1 MKFSFKSSLKA
12 LLACAMMLQIGVI
25 SAKAADLPQIEAAN
39 IANVESDK
47 TGAGYSASKLIDGDK
62 TTNGRW
68 ETDYSQ
74 DVTNRMPVTITFT
87 LDGAYNVGKVILYTD
102 TNKGAPTDF
111 TVSTSMDNATWT
123 AGTQKT
129 LAQSDMAETGATSL
143 IVEFTPEEAKYVRIV
158 VNHTTATAN
167 DYNPA
172 DGFLKLAEIELFGE
186 ASATVD
192 KGALQALYDEAAE
205 ITAQGFYTNE
215 SWATFTAA
223 KTAAD
228 TVLKDDAA
236 TREQVDTA
244 KANLQSALNGLTET
258 PISKIANTSITNIEA
273 NQADTG
279 NDPNTLHD
287 GNTTNRWQTPY
298 SPFETV
304 RVPVIFNVTLDTTYK
319 VGKVSLYT
327 NNGNTGAP
335 LSYQLETSTD
345 NTTWNTAHSVTFEQ
359 NAIPST
365 GYTPLS
371 IRFAPETAKYVRI
384 TVTATSA
391 TTSNPV
397 NTFLQ
402 LTEIE
407 VFGDV
412 DMTELATTITDSEA
426 KAAQT
431 NVYTSVSIA
440 ALQTVI
446 DAAKLLQ
453 NNGSATAAQV
463 TAQITALQDA
473 IKALVRLA
481 DKTALKAK
489 LDEVKALDTTGKT
502 PNSVKVLQD
511 AITAAEAVYND
522 AQAVQ
527 ADADAQIAKLTEAV
541 GKLVNKANVSALDAA
556 IKAAQEEVAKT
567 DVYTEASINAVQ
579 DIIDEATDLM
589 NDANAAQDAVD
600 AEVTKLNDA
609 VAAMDKIGKEVD
621 KTPLTNLIAAA
632 KELVVKTNLYTSES
646 LADLQ
651 AAIDVAEAAFDTV
664 DSTVAVQEQ
673 VQLLRAAI
681 DALEEKGT
689 TPTLTPVNKSE
700 LVAAIND
707 AKKEVSKT
715 DVYTAESL
723 ADLQAAIDAAEA
735 AFDTVDSTVAVQE
748 QVQLLRAVIDA
759 LEEKGTTPTPT
770 PVDKS
775 ELVAAIND
783 AKKEASKTDVYTAE
797 SLADLKDVIKAAEAV
812 MKSEDATKQDVTAA
826 IAAIESAIETLVEIK
841 DEEPSPTPD
850 KAFQATDKD
859 TNVRIYAEAGVV
871 DPNAKL
877 VVKPIN
883 VANANDKVAAA
894 LKSLGGKQLAYDVT
908 LLLNNVAIQPN
919 GRLYIYFDVPKEFF
933 AYKNFKMYH
942 ISDDG
947 KIEEVIFNGAGTVE
961 NGGGVNFQADHLSI
975 FVLVAGAEEA
985 ITPSNPIDKNPVK
998 PNTPIKNTADV
1009 PSTAGNAMAMSFV
1022 ILLAGAF
1029 AVLSYKRKNNNA

>member
-47 TGAGYSASKLIDGDK
+47 TGAGHSTSKLIDGDK

-129 LAQSDMAETGATSL
+129 LAQSDMAETGATPL

-298 SPFETV
+298 SPLETV

-345 NTTWNTAHSVTFEQ
+345 NTTWNAAHSVTFEQ

-511 AITAAEAVYND
+511 AIKAAEAVYND

-651 AAIDVAEAAFDTV
+651 AAID
-664 DSTVAVQEQ
+664 
-673 VQLLRAAI
+673 
-681 DALEEKGT
+681 
-689 TPTLTPVNKSE
+689 
-700 LVAAIND
+700 
-707 AKKEVSKT
+707 
-715 DVYTAESL
+715 
-723 ADLQAAIDAAEA
+723 
-735 AFDTVDSTVAVQE
+735 
-748 QVQLLRAVIDA
+748 
-759 LEEKGTTPTPT
+759 
-770 PVDKS
+770 
-775 ELVAAIND
+775 
-783 AKKEASKTDVYTAE
+783 
-797 SLADLKDVIKAAEAV
+797 AAEAV
-812 MKSEDATKQDVTAA
+812 MKSEDATEQDVTAA

>member
-12 LLACAMMLQIGVI
+12 LLACAMMLQVGVI
-25 SAKAADLPQIEAAN
+25 SAKAADLPQIDAAN

-68 ETDYSQ
+68 ETDYTQ

-102 TNKGAPTDF
+102 TDKGAPTDF

-129 LAQSDMAETGATSL
+129 LVQSDMAETGATPL

-186 ASATVD
+186 ATATVD
-192 KGALQALYDEAAE
+192 KTALQELYTKAE
-205 ITAQGFYTNE
+205 KITAQGFYTDD
-215 SWATFTAA
+215 SWTAFTNA

-244 KANLQSALNGLTET
+244 KANLQNALNGLTET
-258 PISKIANTSITNIEA
+258 PINIIDHTNIGDVEVDKI
-273 NQADTG
+273 DTTWR
-279 NDPNTLHD
+279 PTTEELYD
-287 GNTTNRWQTPY
+287 GVTTARAWQTPWD
-298 SPFETV
+298 PGDEV
-304 RVPVIFNVTLDTTYK
+304 RVPITFVVTLNNIHH
-319 VGKVSLYT
+319 VGKVTLYT
-327 NNGNTGAP
+327 DGNQGAP
-335 LSYQLETSTD
+335 TEFDVETSLD
-345 NTTWNTAHSVTFEQ
+345 NQTWNTAHNVKFDATDISSG
-359 NAIPST
+359 N
-365 GYTPLS
+365 TPLS
-371 IRFAPETAKYVRI
+371 VRFTPEKAKYVKI
-384 TVTATSA
+384 TILHTTAT
-391 TTSNPV
+391 TTGNPADC
-397 NTFLQ
+397 FSK

-407 VFGDV
+407 VFGSV
-412 DMTELATTITDSEA
+412 DMTDLANAISSAETEA
-426 KAAQT
+426 GKT
-431 NVYTSVSIA
+431 SVYTAVSIA

-446 DAAKLLQ
+446 DAANLLKD
-453 NNGSATAAQV
+453 NENATITEV

-502 PNSVKVLQD
+502 PNSVQSLQD

-527 ADADAQIAKLTEAV
+527 ADADEQVAKLTEAV
-541 GKLVNKANVSALDAA
+541 SKLVDKANVSALDAA
-556 IKAAQEEVAKT
+556 IKAAQAEVART

-589 NDANAAQDAVD
+589 NDANAAQAAVD
-600 AEVTKLNDA
+600 AEVTKLNAA
-609 VAAMDKIGKEVD
+609 VAALDKIGEEVD
-621 KTPLTNLIAAA
+621 TTPLTDLIAEA
-632 KELVVKTNLYTSES
+632 KELVVKTDLYTVES

-651 AAIDVAEAAFDTV
+651 TAIDAAEAAVDTV

-673 VQLLRAAI
+673 VDLLQAAI
-681 DALEEKGT
+681 DALEEKGE
-689 TPTLTPVNKSE
+689 TPTPTPVDKSKLE
-700 LVAAIND
+700 AAIND

-723 ADLQAAIDAAEA
+723 ADLKDAI
-735 AFDTVDSTVAVQE
+735 T
-748 QVQLLRAVIDA
+748 
-759 LEEKGTTPTPT
+759 
-770 PVDKS
+770 
-775 ELVAAIND
+775 
-783 AKKEASKTDVYTAE
+783 
-797 SLADLKDVIKAAEAV
+797 AAEAV
-812 MKSEDATKQDVTAA
+812 MKSEDATEQDVTDA
-826 IAAIESAIETLVEIK
+826 IAAIESAIGTLVEIE

-850 KAFQATDKD
+850 KGFNVTDKATDV
-859 TNVRIYAEAGVV
+859 TVEAEAGVV
-871 DPNAKL
+871 DPNAEL
-877 VVKPIN
+877 VVKPVNASN
-883 VANANDKVAAA
+883 VNAKMAEA
-894 LKSLGGKQLAYDVT
+894 LKKLGGKQLAYDIT
-908 LLLNNVAIQPN
+908 LLLKGVQIQPN
-919 GRLYIYFDVPKEFF
+919 GKLRITLNIPKGF
-933 AYKNFKMYH
+933 
-942 ISDDG
+942 
-947 KIEEVIFNGAGTVE
+947 VE
-961 NGGGVNFQADHLSI
+961 NGKRPKLYHIADDGTVTPVTLSAGALEGDGSGWASYYTDHLSVY
-975 FVLVAGAEEA
+975 VLVSEVDSEV

-998 PNTPIKNTADV
+998 PNAPIKNTADV
-1009 PSTAGNAMAMSFV
+1009 PSTSGNAMAMSFV

-1029 AVLSYKRKNNNA
+1029 VVLSYKRKNNNA

>member
-47 TGAGYSASKLIDGDK
+47 TGAGHSTSKLIDGDK
-62 TTNGRW
+62 TTNGRCK
-68 ETDYSQ
+68 TDYSQ

-129 LAQSDMAETGATSL
+129 LAQSDMAETGATPL

-304 RVPVIFNVTLDTTYK
+304 RVPVIFNVTLDTIYK

-335 LSYQLETSTD
+335 LSYQVETSTD
-345 NTTWNTAHSVTFEQ
+345 STTWNAAHSVTFEQ

-371 IRFAPETAKYVRI
+371 IRFTPETAKYVRI
-384 TVTATSA
+384 TVAATSA

-412 DMTELATTITDSEA
+412 DMTELATAITDSEA

-511 AITAAEAVYND
+511 AIKAAEAVYND

-621 KTPLTNLIAAA
+621 KTPLTNLITEA

-673 VQLLRAAI
+673 VQLL
-681 DALEEKGT
+681 
-689 TPTLTPVNKSE
+689 
-700 LVAAIND
+700 
-707 AKKEVSKT
+707 
-715 DVYTAESL
+715 
-723 ADLQAAIDAAEA
+723 QAA
-735 AFDTVDSTVAVQE
+735 
-748 QVQLLRAVIDA
+748 IDA

-812 MKSEDATKQDVTAA
+812 MKSEDATEQDVTAA

-998 PNTPIKNTADV
+998 PNTPIKNTADL

>member
-47 TGAGYSASKLIDGDK
+47 TGAGHSTSKLIDGDK

-129 LAQSDMAETGATSL
+129 LAQSDMAETGATPL

-298 SPFETV
+298 SPLETV

-345 NTTWNTAHSVTFEQ
+345 NTTWNAAHSVTFEQ

-556 IKAAQEEVAKT
+556 IKAAQEEVDKT

-621 KTPLTNLIAAA
+621 KTPLTNLIAEA
-632 KELVVKTNLYTSES
+632 KELVVKTNLYTS
-646 LADLQ
+646 
-651 AAIDVAEAAFDTV
+651 
-664 DSTVAVQEQ
+664 
-673 VQLLRAAI
+673 
-681 DALEEKGT
+681 
-689 TPTLTPVNKSE
+689 
-700 LVAAIND
+700 
-707 AKKEVSKT
+707 
-715 DVYTAESL
+715 ESL

-748 QVQLLRAVIDA
+748 QVQLLRAAIDA

-783 AKKEASKTDVYTAE
+783 AKKEASKTDVYTGE

-812 MKSEDATKQDVTAA
+812 MKSEDATEQDVTAA

>member
-12 LLACAMMLQIGVI
+12 LLACAMMLQVGVI
-25 SAKAADLPQIEAAN
+25 SASAADLPQIDAAN

-47 TGAGYSASKLIDGDK
+47 TGTGQSASKLIDGDK
-62 TTNGRW
+62 TTYGRW
-68 ETDYSQ
+68 ETDYTQ

-129 LAQSDMAETGATSL
+129 LVQSDMAETGATPL
-143 IVEFTPEEAKYVRIV
+143 IVEFTPEEAKYVRVV

-192 KGALQALYDEAAE
+192 KTALQALYDKAAE

-215 SWATFTAA
+215 SWAAFTAA

-287 GNTTNRWQTPY
+287 GNTTNKWQTPY

-304 RVPVIFNVTLDTTYK
+304 RVPVIFNVTLDTTYG
-319 VGKVSLYT
+319 VGKVSLFT
-327 NNGNTGAP
+327 NGGNKGAP
-335 LSYQLETSTD
+335 LSYQVETSTD
-345 NTTWNTAHSVTFEQ
+345 NTTWKTAHSVTFEQ
-359 NAIPST
+359 DEIPSS

-407 VFGDV
+407 VFGEV

-502 PNSVKVLQD
+502 PNSVQALQD

-527 ADADAQIAKLTEAV
+527 ADADAQVVKLTEAV
-541 GKLVNKANVSALDAA
+541 NKLVNKANVSALDAA
-556 IKAAQEEVAKT
+556 IKAAQAEVAKT

-600 AEVTKLNDA
+600 AEVTKLNEA
-609 VAAMDKIGKEVD
+609 VAAMDKIGQEVD
-621 KTPLTNLIAAA
+621 KTPLTGLIAAA
-632 KELVVKTNLYTSES
+632 KELVVKTDLYTAES

-651 AAIDVAEAAFDTV
+651 TAIDAAEAAVDTV

-673 VQLLRAAI
+673 VDLLQAAI
-681 DALEEKGT
+681 NALEEKGE
-689 TPTLTPVNKSE
+689 TPTPTPVDKSE
-700 LVAAIND
+700 LEAAIND

-723 ADLQAAIDAAEA
+723 ADLKDAI
-735 AFDTVDSTVAVQE
+735 T
-748 QVQLLRAVIDA
+748 
-759 LEEKGTTPTPT
+759 
-770 PVDKS
+770 
-775 ELVAAIND
+775 
-783 AKKEASKTDVYTAE
+783 
-797 SLADLKDVIKAAEAV
+797 AAEAV
-812 MKSEDATKQDVTAA
+812 MKSENATEQDVTDA
-826 IAAIESAIETLVEIK
+826 IAAIESAIGTLVEIE

-850 KAFQATDKD
+850 KGFNVTDKATDV
-859 TNVRIYAEAGVV
+859 TVEAEAGVV
-871 DPNAKL
+871 DPNAEL
-877 VVKPIN
+877 VVKPVNASN
-883 VANANDKVAAA
+883 VNAKMAEA
-894 LKSLGGKQLAYDVT
+894 LKKLGGKQLAYDIT
-908 LLLNNVAIQPN
+908 LLLKGVQIQPN
-919 GRLYIYFDVPKEFF
+919 GKLRITLNIPKGF
-933 AYKNFKMYH
+933 
-942 ISDDG
+942 
-947 KIEEVIFNGAGTVE
+947 VE
-961 NGGGVNFQADHLSI
+961 NGKRPKLYHIADDGTVTPVTLSAGALEGDGSGWTYFYTDHLSVY
-975 FVLVAGAEEA
+975 VLVSEVDSEV

-998 PNTPIKNTADV
+998 PNAPIKNTADV
-1009 PSTAGNAMAMSFV
+1009 PSTSGNAMAMSFV

-1029 AVLSYKRKNNNA
+1029 VVLSYKRKNNNV

>member
-12 LLACAMMLQIGVI
+12 LLACAMMLQVGVI
-25 SAKAADLPQIEAAN
+25 SAKAADLPQIDAAN

-47 TGAGYSASKLIDGDK
+47 TGAGQSASKLIDGDK
-62 TTNGRW
+62 TTYGRW
-68 ETDYSQ
+68 ETDYTQ

-129 LAQSDMAETGATSL
+129 LVQSDMAETGATPL
-143 IVEFTPEEAKYVRIV
+143 IVEFTPEEAKYVRVV
-158 VNHTTATAN
+158 VNHTTATAD

-192 KGALQALYDEAAE
+192 KGALQALYDKAAE

-215 SWATFTAA
+215 SWAAFTAA

-298 SPFETV
+298 LPFETV

-335 LSYQLETSTD
+335 LSYQVETSTD
-345 NTTWNTAHSVTFEQ
+345 NTTWNAAHSVTFEQ

-527 ADADAQIAKLTEAV
+527 ADADAQVVKLTEAV
-541 GKLVNKANVSALDAA
+541 NKLVDKANVSALDAA
-556 IKAAQEEVAKT
+556 IKAAQAEVAKT

-600 AEVTKLNDA
+600 AEVTKLNEA
-609 VAAMDKIGKEVD
+609 VAAMDKIGQEVD
-621 KTPLTNLIAAA
+621 KTPLTGLIAAA
-632 KELVVKTNLYTSES
+632 KELVVKTDLYTAES

-651 AAIDVAEAAFDTV
+651 TAIDAAEAAVDTV

-673 VQLLRAAI
+673 VDLLQAAI
-681 DALEEKGT
+681 DALEEKGE
-689 TPTLTPVNKSE
+689 TPTPTPVDKSKLE
-700 LVAAIND
+700 AAIND

-723 ADLQAAIDAAEA
+723 ADLKDAI
-735 AFDTVDSTVAVQE
+735 T
-748 QVQLLRAVIDA
+748 
-759 LEEKGTTPTPT
+759 
-770 PVDKS
+770 
-775 ELVAAIND
+775 
-783 AKKEASKTDVYTAE
+783 
-797 SLADLKDVIKAAEAV
+797 AAEAV
-812 MKSEDATKQDVTAA
+812 MKSEDATEQDVTDA
-826 IAAIESAIETLVEIK
+826 IAAIESAIGTLVEIE

-850 KAFQATDKD
+850 KGFNVTDKATDV
-859 TNVRIYAEAGVV
+859 TVEAEAGVV
-871 DPNAKL
+871 DPNAEL
-877 VVKPIN
+877 VVKPVNASN
-883 VANANDKVAAA
+883 VNAKMAEA
-894 LKSLGGKQLAYDVT
+894 LKKLGGKQLAYDIT
-908 LLLNNVAIQPN
+908 LLLKGVQIQPN
-919 GRLYIYFDVPKEFF
+919 GKLRITLNIPKGF
-933 AYKNFKMYH
+933 
-942 ISDDG
+942 
-947 KIEEVIFNGAGTVE
+947 VE
-961 NGGGVNFQADHLSI
+961 NGKRPKLYHIADDGTVTPVTLSAGAVEGDGSGWTYFYTDHLSVY
-975 FVLVAGAEEA
+975 VLVSEVDSEV

-998 PNTPIKNTADV
+998 PNAPIKNTADV
-1009 PSTAGNAMAMSFV
+1009 PSTSGNAMAMSFV

-1029 AVLSYKRKNNNA
+1029 VVLSYKRKNNNA

>member
-47 TGAGYSASKLIDGDK
+47 TGAGHSTSKLIDGDK

-129 LAQSDMAETGATSL
+129 LAQSDMAETGATPL

-298 SPFETV
+298 APFETV

-335 LSYQLETSTD
+335 LSYQVETSTD
-345 NTTWNTAHSVTFEQ
+345 NTTWNAAHSVTFEQ

-371 IRFAPETAKYVRI
+371 IRFTPETAKYVRI

-412 DMTELATTITDSEA
+412 DMTELATAITDSEA

-621 KTPLTNLIAAA
+621 KTPLTNLIAEA

-673 VQLLRAAI
+673 VQLLQAAI

-689 TPTLTPVNKSE
+689 TPTPTPVDKSE

-735 AFDTVDSTVAVQE
+735 
-748 QVQLLRAVIDA
+748 
-759 LEEKGTTPTPT
+759 
-770 PVDKS
+770 
-775 ELVAAIND
+775 
-783 AKKEASKTDVYTAE
+783 
-797 SLADLKDVIKAAEAV
+797 V

-826 IAAIESAIETLVEIK
+826 IAAIESAIATLVEIK

>member
-111 TVSTSMDNATWT
+111 TVSTIMDNATWT

-129 LAQSDMAETGATSL
+129 LAQSDMAETGATPL

-167 DYNPA
+167 DYNLA

-371 IRFAPETAKYVRI
+371 IRFTPETAKYVRI

-556 IKAAQEEVAKT
+556 IKAAQEEVDKT

-621 KTPLTNLIAAA
+621 KTPLTNLIAEA
-632 KELVVKTNLYTSES
+632 KELVVKTNLYTS
-646 LADLQ
+646 
-651 AAIDVAEAAFDTV
+651 
-664 DSTVAVQEQ
+664 
-673 VQLLRAAI
+673 
-681 DALEEKGT
+681 
-689 TPTLTPVNKSE
+689 
-700 LVAAIND
+700 
-707 AKKEVSKT
+707 
-715 DVYTAESL
+715 ESL

-748 QVQLLRAVIDA
+748 QVQLLRAAIDA

-783 AKKEASKTDVYTAE
+783 AKKEASKTDVYTGE

>member
-12 LLACAMMLQIGVI
+12 LLACAMMLQVGVI
-25 SAKAADLPQIEAAN
+25 SAKAEDLPKITRDKILLVEA
-39 IANVESDK
+39 DK
-47 TGAGYSASKLIDGDK
+47 TDTTFNGGTEGLVDGNMAN
-62 TTNGRW
+62 TGRW
-68 ETDYSQ
+68 QTEWDSAI
-74 DVTNRMPVTITFT
+74 TNRMPVDIKFT
-87 LDGAYNVGKVILYTD
+87 LDGFYEIGKVILYTD
-102 TNKGAPTDF
+102 GNQGAPTDF
-111 TVSTSMDNATWT
+111 VISTSEDNSSWTEAAT
-123 AGTQKT
+123 KT
-129 LAQSDMAETGATSL
+129 YVKSDFAETGATPL
-143 IVEFTPEEAKYVRIV
+143 EVTFTAGKAKYVKITI
-158 VNHTTATAN
+158 NHTTETTTG
-167 DYNPA
+167 NPA
-172 DGFLKLAEIELFGE
+172 DGFAKLTEVELYG
-186 ASATVD
+186 SATADVD
-192 KGALQALYDEAAE
+192 KTALQELYTKAE
-205 ITAQGFYTNE
+205 KITAQGFYTDD
-215 SWATFTAA
+215 SWTAFTDA

-244 KANLQSALNGLTET
+244 KTNLQNALNGLTET

-298 SPFETV
+298 LPFETV

-335 LSYQLETSTD
+335 LSYQVETSTD
-345 NTTWNTAHSVTFEQ
+345 NTTWNAAHSVTFEQ

-440 ALQTVI
+440 TLQTVI

-527 ADADAQIAKLTEAV
+527 ADADEQVAKLTEAV
-541 GKLVNKANVSALDAA
+541 SKLVDKANVSALDAA
-556 IKAAQEEVAKT
+556 IKAAQAEVAKT

-600 AEVTKLNDA
+600 AEVTKLNEA
-609 VAAMDKIGKEVD
+609 VAAMDKIGQEVD
-621 KTPLTNLIAAA
+621 KTPLTGLIAAA
-632 KELVVKTNLYTSES
+632 KELVVKTDLYTAES
-646 LADLQ
+646 LAGLQ
-651 AAIDVAEAAFDTV
+651 TAIDAAEAAVDTV

-673 VQLLRAAI
+673 VDLLQAAI
-681 DALEEKGT
+681 DALEEKGEIP
-689 TPTLTPVNKSE
+689 TPTPVDKSKLE
-700 LVAAIND
+700 AAIND

-723 ADLQAAIDAAEA
+723 ADLKDAI
-735 AFDTVDSTVAVQE
+735 T
-748 QVQLLRAVIDA
+748 
-759 LEEKGTTPTPT
+759 
-770 PVDKS
+770 
-775 ELVAAIND
+775 
-783 AKKEASKTDVYTAE
+783 
-797 SLADLKDVIKAAEAV
+797 AAEAV
-812 MKSEDATKQDVTAA
+812 MKSQDATEQDVTDA
-826 IAAIESAIETLVEIK
+826 IAAIESAIGTLVEIE
-841 DEEPSPTPD
+841 DEEPSPAPD
-850 KAFQATDKD
+850 KGFNVTDKATDV
-859 TNVRIYAEAGVV
+859 TVEAEAGVV
-871 DPNAKL
+871 DPNAEL
-877 VVKPIN
+877 VVKPVNASN
-883 VANANDKVAAA
+883 VNAKMAEA
-894 LKSLGGKQLAYDVT
+894 LKKLGGKQLAYDIT
-908 LLLNNVAIQPN
+908 LLLEGVQIQPN
-919 GRLYIYFDVPKEFF
+919 GKLRITLNIPKGF
-933 AYKNFKMYH
+933 
-942 ISDDG
+942 
-947 KIEEVIFNGAGTVE
+947 VE
-961 NGGGVNFQADHLSI
+961 NGKRPKLYHIADDGTVTPVTLSAGALEGDGSGWASYYTDHLSVY
-975 FVLVAGAEEA
+975 VLVSEVDSEV

-998 PNTPIKNTADV
+998 PNAPIKNTADV
-1009 PSTAGNAMAMSFV
+1009 PSTSGNAMAMSFV

-1029 AVLSYKRKNNNA
+1029 VVLSYKRKNNNA

>member
-12 LLACAMMLQIGVI
+12 LLACAMMLQVGVI
-25 SAKAADLPQIEAAN
+25 SANAADLPQIDAAN

-47 TGAGYSASKLIDGDK
+47 TGTGQSASKLIDGDK
-62 TTNGRW
+62 TTYGRW
-68 ETDYSQ
+68 ETDYTQ

-129 LAQSDMAETGATSL
+129 LVQSDMAETGATPL

-158 VNHTTATAN
+158 VNHTTATAD

-192 KGALQALYDEAAE
+192 KGALQALYDKAAE
-205 ITAQGFYTNE
+205 ITAQGFYTDD
-215 SWATFTAA
+215 SWTAFTDA

-244 KANLQSALNGLTET
+244 KTNLQNALNGLTET

-298 SPFETV
+298 LPFETV

-335 LSYQLETSTD
+335 LSYQVETSTD
-345 NTTWNTAHSVTFEQ
+345 NTTWNAAHSVTFEQ

-522 AQAVQ
+522 AQTVQ
-527 ADADAQIAKLTEAV
+527 ADADAQVVKLTEAV
-541 GKLVNKANVSALDAA
+541 NKLVDKANVSALDAA
-556 IKAAQEEVAKT
+556 IKAAQAEVAKT

-600 AEVTKLNDA
+600 AEVTKLNEA
-609 VAAMDKIGKEVD
+609 VAAMDKIGQEVD
-621 KTPLTNLIAAA
+621 KTPLTGLIAAA
-632 KELVVKTNLYTSES
+632 KELVVKTDLYTAES

-651 AAIDVAEAAFDTV
+651 TAIDAAEAAVDTV

-673 VQLLRAAI
+673 VDLLQAAI
-681 DALEEKGT
+681 DALEEKGE
-689 TPTLTPVNKSE
+689 TPTPTPVDKSE
-700 LVAAIND
+700 LEAAIND

-723 ADLQAAIDAAEA
+723 ADLKDAI
-735 AFDTVDSTVAVQE
+735 T
-748 QVQLLRAVIDA
+748 
-759 LEEKGTTPTPT
+759 
-770 PVDKS
+770 
-775 ELVAAIND
+775 
-783 AKKEASKTDVYTAE
+783 
-797 SLADLKDVIKAAEAV
+797 AAEAV
-812 MKSEDATKQDVTAA
+812 MKSEDATEQDVTDA
-826 IAAIESAIETLVEIK
+826 IAAIESAIGTLVEIE

-850 KAFQATDKD
+850 KGFNVTDKATDV
-859 TNVRIYAEAGVV
+859 TVEAEAGVV
-871 DPNAKL
+871 DPNAEL
-877 VVKPIN
+877 VVKPVNASN
-883 VANANDKVAAA
+883 VNAKMAEA
-894 LKSLGGKQLAYDVT
+894 LKKLGGKQLAYDIT
-908 LLLNNVAIQPN
+908 LLLKGVQIQPN
-919 GRLYIYFDVPKEFF
+919 GKLRITLNIPKGF
-933 AYKNFKMYH
+933 
-942 ISDDG
+942 
-947 KIEEVIFNGAGTVE
+947 VE
-961 NGGGVNFQADHLSI
+961 NGKRPKLYHIADDGTVTPVTLSAGAVEGDGSGWTYFYTDHLSVY
-975 FVLVAGAEEA
+975 VLVSEVDSEV

-998 PNTPIKNTADV
+998 PNAPIKNTADV
-1009 PSTAGNAMAMSFV
+1009 PSTSGNVVAMCFV

-1029 AVLSYKRKNNNA
+1029 AVLSYKRKNNNV

>member
-25 SAKAADLPQIEAAN
+25 SANAADLPQIDAAN

-47 TGAGYSASKLIDGDK
+47 TGTGQSASKLIDGDK
-62 TTNGRW
+62 TTYGRW
-68 ETDYSQ
+68 ETDYTQ

-129 LAQSDMAETGATSL
+129 LAQSDMAETGATPL

-158 VNHTTATAN
+158 VNHTTATAD

-192 KGALQALYDEAAE
+192 KGALQALYDKAAE
-205 ITAQGFYTNE
+205 ITAQGFYTDD
-215 SWATFTAA
+215 SWTAFTDA

-244 KANLQSALNGLTET
+244 KTNLQNALNGLTET

-298 SPFETV
+298 SPLETV

-335 LSYQLETSTD
+335 LSYQVETSTD
-345 NTTWNTAHSVTFEQ
+345 NTTWNAAHSVTFEQ

-511 AITAAEAVYND
+511 AIKAAEAVYND

-556 IKAAQEEVAKT
+556 IKAAQAEVAKT

-600 AEVTKLNDA
+600 AEVTKLNEA
-609 VAAMDKIGKEVD
+609 VAAMDKIGQEVD
-621 KTPLTNLIAAA
+621 KTPLTGLIAAA
-632 KELVVKTNLYTSES
+632 KELVVKTDLYTAES

-651 AAIDVAEAAFDTV
+651 TAIDAAEAAVDTV

-673 VQLLRAAI
+673 VDLLQAAI
-681 DALEEKGT
+681 NALEEKGE
-689 TPTLTPVNKSE
+689 TPTPTPVDKSE
-700 LVAAIND
+700 LEAAIND

-723 ADLQAAIDAAEA
+723 ADLKDAI
-735 AFDTVDSTVAVQE
+735 T
-748 QVQLLRAVIDA
+748 
-759 LEEKGTTPTPT
+759 
-770 PVDKS
+770 
-775 ELVAAIND
+775 
-783 AKKEASKTDVYTAE
+783 
-797 SLADLKDVIKAAEAV
+797 AAEAV
-812 MKSEDATKQDVTAA
+812 MKSEDATEQDVTDA
-826 IAAIESAIETLVEIK
+826 IAAIESAIGTLVEIE

-850 KAFQATDKD
+850 KGFNVTDKATDV
-859 TNVRIYAEAGVV
+859 TVEAEAGVV
-871 DPNAKL
+871 DPNAEL
-877 VVKPIN
+877 VVKPVNASN
-883 VANANDKVAAA
+883 VNAKMAEA
-894 LKSLGGKQLAYDVT
+894 LKKLGGKQLAYDIT
-908 LLLNNVAIQPN
+908 LLLKGVQIQPN
-919 GRLYIYFDVPKEFF
+919 GKLRITLNIPKGF
-933 AYKNFKMYH
+933 
-942 ISDDG
+942 
-947 KIEEVIFNGAGTVE
+947 VE
-961 NGGGVNFQADHLSI
+961 NGKRPKLYHIADDGTVTPVTLSAGAVEGDGSGWTYFYTDHLSVY
-975 FVLVAGAEEA
+975 VLVSEVDSEV

-998 PNTPIKNTADV
+998 PNAPIKNTADV
-1009 PSTAGNAMAMSFV
+1009 PSTSGNVVAMCFV

>member
-12 LLACAMMLQIGVI
+12 LLACAMMLQVGVI
-25 SAKAADLPQIEAAN
+25 SAKAADLPQIDAAN

-47 TGAGYSASKLIDGDK
+47 TGAGQSASKLIDGDK
-62 TTNGRW
+62 TTYGRW
-68 ETDYSQ
+68 ETDYTQ

-129 LAQSDMAETGATSL
+129 LVQSDMAETGATPL
-143 IVEFTPEEAKYVRIV
+143 IVEFTPEEAKYVRVV
-158 VNHTTATAN
+158 VNHTTATAD

-192 KGALQALYDEAAE
+192 KGALQALYDKAAE

-215 SWATFTAA
+215 SWAAFTAA

-298 SPFETV
+298 LPFETV

-335 LSYQLETSTD
+335 LSYQVETSTD
-345 NTTWNTAHSVTFEQ
+345 NTTWNAAHSVTFEQ

-527 ADADAQIAKLTEAV
+527 ADADAQVVKLTEAV
-541 GKLVNKANVSALDAA
+541 NKLVDKANVSALDAA
-556 IKAAQEEVAKT
+556 IKAAQAEVAKT

-600 AEVTKLNDA
+600 AEVTKLNEA
-609 VAAMDKIGKEVD
+609 VAAMDKIGQEVD
-621 KTPLTNLIAAA
+621 KTPLTGLIAAA
-632 KELVVKTNLYTSES
+632 KELVVKTDLYTAES

-651 AAIDVAEAAFDTV
+651 TAIDAAEAAVDTV

-673 VQLLRAAI
+673 VDLLQAAI
-681 DALEEKGT
+681 DALEEKGE
-689 TPTLTPVNKSE
+689 TPTPTPVDKSKLE
-700 LVAAIND
+700 AAIND

-723 ADLQAAIDAAEA
+723 ADLKDAI
-735 AFDTVDSTVAVQE
+735 T
-748 QVQLLRAVIDA
+748 
-759 LEEKGTTPTPT
+759 
-770 PVDKS
+770 
-775 ELVAAIND
+775 
-783 AKKEASKTDVYTAE
+783 
-797 SLADLKDVIKAAEAV
+797 AAEAV
-812 MKSEDATKQDVTAA
+812 MKSEDATEQDVTDA
-826 IAAIESAIETLVEIK
+826 IAAIESAI
-841 DEEPSPTPD
+841 
-850 KAFQATDKD
+850 
-859 TNVRIYAEAGVV
+859 
-871 DPNAKL
+871 
-877 VVKPIN
+877 
-883 VANANDKVAAA
+883 
-894 LKSLGGKQLAYDVT
+894 
-908 LLLNNVAIQPN
+908 
-919 GRLYIYFDVPKEFF
+919 
-933 AYKNFKMYH
+933 
-942 ISDDG
+942 
-947 KIEEVIFNGAGTVE
+947 GT
-961 NGGGVNFQADHLSI
+961 
-975 FVLVAGAEEA
+975 
-985 ITPSNPIDKNPVK
+985 
-998 PNTPIKNTADV
+998 
-1009 PSTAGNAMAMSFV
+1009 
-1022 ILLAGAF
+1022 
-1029 AVLSYKRKNNNA
+1029 

>member
-129 LAQSDMAETGATSL
+129 LAQSDMAETGATPL

-345 NTTWNTAHSVTFEQ
+345 NTTWNAAHSVTFEQ

-371 IRFAPETAKYVRI
+371 IRFTPETAKYVRI

-412 DMTELATTITDSEA
+412 DMTELATAITDSEA

-511 AITAAEAVYND
+511 AITDAEAVYND

-556 IKAAQEEVAKT
+556 IKAAQEEVTKT

-621 KTPLTNLIAAA
+621 KTPLTNLIAEA

-651 AAIDVAEAAFDTV
+651 AAID
-664 DSTVAVQEQ
+664 
-673 VQLLRAAI
+673 
-681 DALEEKGT
+681 
-689 TPTLTPVNKSE
+689 
-700 LVAAIND
+700 
-707 AKKEVSKT
+707 
-715 DVYTAESL
+715 
-723 ADLQAAIDAAEA
+723 
-735 AFDTVDSTVAVQE
+735 
-748 QVQLLRAVIDA
+748 
-759 LEEKGTTPTPT
+759 
-770 PVDKS
+770 
-775 ELVAAIND
+775 
-783 AKKEASKTDVYTAE
+783 
-797 SLADLKDVIKAAEAV
+797 AAEAV
-812 MKSEDATKQDVTAA
+812 MKSEDATEQDVTAA

-998 PNTPIKNTADV
+998 PNTPIKNTADL

>member
-12 LLACAMMLQIGVI
+12 LLACAMMLQVGVI
-25 SAKAADLPQIEAAN
+25 SAKAADLPQIDAAN

-68 ETDYSQ
+68 ETDYTQ

-123 AGTQKT
+123 TGTQKT
-129 LAQSDMAETGATSL
+129 LVQSDMAETGATPL
-143 IVEFTPEEAKYVRIV
+143 IVEFTPEEAKYVRVV
-158 VNHTTATAN
+158 VNHTTATAD

-186 ASATVD
+186 ATATVD
-192 KGALQALYDEAAE
+192 KTALQALYDKAAE

-215 SWATFTAA
+215 SWAAFTAA

-298 SPFETV
+298 LPFETV

-335 LSYQLETSTD
+335 LSYQVETSTD
-345 NTTWNTAHSVTFEQ
+345 NTTWNAAHSVTFEQ

-527 ADADAQIAKLTEAV
+527 ADADAQVVKLTEAV
-541 GKLVNKANVSALDAA
+541 NKLVDKANVSALDAA
-556 IKAAQEEVAKT
+556 IKAAQAEVAKT

-600 AEVTKLNDA
+600 AEVTKLNEA
-609 VAAMDKIGKEVD
+609 VAAMDKIGQEVD
-621 KTPLTNLIAAA
+621 KTPLTGLIAAA
-632 KELVVKTNLYTSES
+632 KELVVKTDLYTAES

-651 AAIDVAEAAFDTV
+651 TAIDAAEAAVDTV

-673 VQLLRAAI
+673 VDLLQAAI
-681 DALEEKGT
+681 NALEEKGE
-689 TPTLTPVNKSE
+689 TPTPTPVDKSE
-700 LVAAIND
+700 LEAAIND

-723 ADLQAAIDAAEA
+723 ADLKDAI
-735 AFDTVDSTVAVQE
+735 T
-748 QVQLLRAVIDA
+748 
-759 LEEKGTTPTPT
+759 
-770 PVDKS
+770 
-775 ELVAAIND
+775 
-783 AKKEASKTDVYTAE
+783 
-797 SLADLKDVIKAAEAV
+797 AAEAV
-812 MKSEDATKQDVTAA
+812 MKSEDATEQDVTDA
-826 IAAIESAIETLVEIK
+826 IAAIESAIGTLVEIE

-850 KAFQATDKD
+850 KGFNVTDKATDV
-859 TNVRIYAEAGVV
+859 TVEAEAGVV
-871 DPNAKL
+871 DPNAEL
-877 VVKPIN
+877 VVKPVNASN
-883 VANANDKVAAA
+883 VNAKMAEA
-894 LKSLGGKQLAYDVT
+894 LKKLGGKQLAYDIT
-908 LLLNNVAIQPN
+908 LLLKGVQIQPN
-919 GRLYIYFDVPKEFF
+919 GKLRITLNIPKGF
-933 AYKNFKMYH
+933 
-942 ISDDG
+942 
-947 KIEEVIFNGAGTVE
+947 VE
-961 NGGGVNFQADHLSI
+961 NGKRPKLYHIADDGTVTPVTLSAGAVEGDGSGWTYFYTDHLSVY
-975 FVLVAGAEEA
+975 VLVSEVDSEV

-998 PNTPIKNTADV
+998 PNAPIKNTADV
-1009 PSTAGNAMAMSFV
+1009 PSTSGNVVAMCFV

>member
-12 LLACAMMLQIGVI
+12 LLACAMMLQVGVI
-25 SAKAADLPQIEAAN
+25 SAKAADLPQIDAAN

-47 TGAGYSASKLIDGDK
+47 TGTGQSASKLIDGDK
-62 TTNGRW
+62 TTYGRW
-68 ETDYSQ
+68 ETDYTQ

-129 LAQSDMAETGATSL
+129 LVQSDMAETGATPL

-158 VNHTTATAN
+158 VNHTTATAD

-192 KGALQALYDEAAE
+192 KGALQALYDKAAE
-205 ITAQGFYTNE
+205 ITAQGFYTDD
-215 SWATFTAA
+215 SWTAFTDA

-244 KANLQSALNGLTET
+244 KTNLQNALNGLTET

-298 SPFETV
+298 LPLETV
-304 RVPVIFNVTLDTTYK
+304 RVPVIFNVTLDTTYG
-319 VGKVSLYT
+319 VGKVSLFT
-327 NNGNTGAP
+327 NGGNKGAP
-335 LSYQLETSTD
+335 LSYQVETSTD
-345 NTTWNTAHSVTFEQ
+345 NTTWKTAHTVTFEQ
-359 NAIPST
+359 DEIPSS

-371 IRFAPETAKYVRI
+371 IRFEPEVAKYVRI

-391 TTSNPV
+391 TVSNPV

-407 VFGDV
+407 VFGEV

-426 KAAQT
+426 KAAQI

-527 ADADAQIAKLTEAV
+527 ADADAQVVKLTEAV
-541 GKLVNKANVSALDAA
+541 NKLVDKANVSALDAA
-556 IKAAQEEVAKT
+556 IKAAQAEVAKT

-600 AEVTKLNDA
+600 AEVTKLNEA
-609 VAAMDKIGKEVD
+609 VAAMDKIGQEVD
-621 KTPLTNLIAAA
+621 KTPLTGLIAAA
-632 KELVVKTNLYTSES
+632 KELVVKTDLYTAES

-651 AAIDVAEAAFDTV
+651 TAIDAAEAAVDTV

-673 VQLLRAAI
+673 VDLLQAAI
-681 DALEEKGT
+681 NALEEKGE
-689 TPTLTPVNKSE
+689 TPTPTPVDKSKLE
-700 LVAAIND
+700 AAIND

-723 ADLQAAIDAAEA
+723 ADLKDAI
-735 AFDTVDSTVAVQE
+735 T
-748 QVQLLRAVIDA
+748 
-759 LEEKGTTPTPT
+759 
-770 PVDKS
+770 
-775 ELVAAIND
+775 
-783 AKKEASKTDVYTAE
+783 
-797 SLADLKDVIKAAEAV
+797 AAEAV
-812 MKSEDATKQDVTAA
+812 MKSEDATEQDVTDA
-826 IAAIESAIETLVEIK
+826 IAAIESAIGTLVEIE

-850 KAFQATDKD
+850 KGFNVTDKATDV
-859 TNVRIYAEAGVV
+859 TVEAEAGVV
-871 DPNAKL
+871 DPNAEL
-877 VVKPIN
+877 VVKPVNAFN
-883 VANANDKVAAA
+883 VNAKMAEA
-894 LKSLGGKQLAYDVT
+894 LKKLGGKQLAYDIT
-908 LLLNNVAIQPN
+908 LLLKGVQIQPN
-919 GRLYIYFDVPKEFF
+919 GKLRITLNIPKGF
-933 AYKNFKMYH
+933 
-942 ISDDG
+942 
-947 KIEEVIFNGAGTVE
+947 VE
-961 NGGGVNFQADHLSI
+961 NGKRPKLYHIADDGTVTPVTLSAGAVEGDGSGWTYFYTDHLSVY
-975 FVLVAGAEEA
+975 VLVSEVDSEV

-998 PNTPIKNTADV
+998 PNAPIKDTADV
-1009 PSTAGNAMAMSFV
+1009 PSTSGNVVAMSFV

-1029 AVLSYKRKNNNA
+1029 VVLSYKRKNNNA

>member
-12 LLACAMMLQIGVI
+12 LLACAMMLQVGVI
-25 SAKAADLPQIEAAN
+25 SANAADLPQIDAAN

-47 TGAGYSASKLIDGDK
+47 TGTGQSASKLIDGDK
-62 TTNGRW
+62 TTYGRW
-68 ETDYSQ
+68 ETDYTQ

-123 AGTQKT
+123 TGTQKT
-129 LAQSDMAETGATSL
+129 LVQSDMAETGATPL
-143 IVEFTPEEAKYVRIV
+143 IVEFTPEEAKYVRVV
-158 VNHTTATAN
+158 VNHTTATAD

-192 KGALQALYDEAAE
+192 KGALQALYDKAAE
-205 ITAQGFYTNE
+205 ITAQGFYTDD
-215 SWATFTAA
+215 SWTAFTDA

-244 KANLQSALNGLTET
+244 KTNLQNALNGLTET

-298 SPFETV
+298 LPLETV
-304 RVPVIFNVTLDTTYK
+304 RVPVIFNVTLDTTYG
-319 VGKVSLYT
+319 VGKVSLFT
-327 NNGNTGAP
+327 NGGNKGAP
-335 LSYQLETSTD
+335 LSYQVETSTD
-345 NTTWNTAHSVTFEQ
+345 NTTWKTAHTVTFEQ
-359 NAIPST
+359 DEIPSS

-371 IRFAPETAKYVRI
+371 IRFEPEVAKYVRI

-391 TTSNPV
+391 TVSNPV

-527 ADADAQIAKLTEAV
+527 ADADAQVVKLTEAV
-541 GKLVNKANVSALDAA
+541 NKLVNKANVSALDAA
-556 IKAAQEEVAKT
+556 IKAAQAEVAKT

-600 AEVTKLNDA
+600 AEVTKLNEA
-609 VAAMDKIGKEVD
+609 VAAMDKIGQEVD
-621 KTPLTNLIAAA
+621 KTPLTGLIAAA
-632 KELVVKTNLYTSES
+632 KELVVKTDLYTAES
-646 LADLQ
+646 LAGLQ
-651 AAIDVAEAAFDTV
+651 TAIDAAEAAVDTV

-673 VQLLRAAI
+673 VDLLQAAI
-681 DALEEKGT
+681 NALEEKGE
-689 TPTLTPVNKSE
+689 TPTPTPVDKSE
-700 LVAAIND
+700 LEAAIND

-723 ADLQAAIDAAEA
+723 ADLKDAI
-735 AFDTVDSTVAVQE
+735 T
-748 QVQLLRAVIDA
+748 
-759 LEEKGTTPTPT
+759 
-770 PVDKS
+770 
-775 ELVAAIND
+775 
-783 AKKEASKTDVYTAE
+783 
-797 SLADLKDVIKAAEAV
+797 AAEAV
-812 MKSEDATKQDVTAA
+812 MKSEDATEQDVTDA
-826 IAAIESAIETLVEIK
+826 IAAIESAIGTLVEIE

-850 KAFQATDKD
+850 KGFNVTDKATDV
-859 TNVRIYAEAGVV
+859 TVEAEAGVV
-871 DPNAKL
+871 DPNAEL
-877 VVKPIN
+877 VVKPVNASN
-883 VANANDKVAAA
+883 VNAKMAEA
-894 LKSLGGKQLAYDVT
+894 LKKLGGKQLAYDIT
-908 LLLNNVAIQPN
+908 LLLKGVQIQPN
-919 GRLYIYFDVPKEFF
+919 GKLRITLNIPKGF
-933 AYKNFKMYH
+933 
-942 ISDDG
+942 
-947 KIEEVIFNGAGTVE
+947 VE
-961 NGGGVNFQADHLSI
+961 NGKRPKLYHIADDGTVTPVTLSAGAVEGDGSGWTYFYTDHLSVY
-975 FVLVAGAEEA
+975 VLVSEVDSEV

-998 PNTPIKNTADV
+998 PNAPIKNTADV
-1009 PSTAGNAMAMSFV
+1009 PSTSGNAMAMSFV

>member
-673 VQLLRAAI
+673 VQLLRA
-681 DALEEKGT
+681 
-689 TPTLTPVNKSE
+689 
-700 LVAAIND
+700 
-707 AKKEVSKT
+707 
-715 DVYTAESL
+715 
-723 ADLQAAIDAAEA
+723 
-735 AFDTVDSTVAVQE
+735 
-748 QVQLLRAVIDA
+748 VIDA

>member
-1 MKFSFKSSLKA
+1 
-12 LLACAMMLQIGVI
+12 
-25 SAKAADLPQIEAAN
+25 
-39 IANVESDK
+39 
-47 TGAGYSASKLIDGDK
+47 
-62 TTNGRW
+62 
-68 ETDYSQ
+68 
-74 DVTNRMPVTITFT
+74 
-87 LDGAYNVGKVILYTD
+87 
-102 TNKGAPTDF
+102 
-111 TVSTSMDNATWT
+111 MDNATWT

-129 LAQSDMAETGATSL
+129 LAQSDMAETGATPL

-298 SPFETV
+298 SPLETV

-345 NTTWNTAHSVTFEQ
+345 NTTWNAAHSVTFEQ

-511 AITAAEAVYND
+511 AIKAAEAVYND

-651 AAIDVAEAAFDTV
+651 AAID
-664 DSTVAVQEQ
+664 
-673 VQLLRAAI
+673 
-681 DALEEKGT
+681 
-689 TPTLTPVNKSE
+689 
-700 LVAAIND
+700 
-707 AKKEVSKT
+707 
-715 DVYTAESL
+715 
-723 ADLQAAIDAAEA
+723 
-735 AFDTVDSTVAVQE
+735 
-748 QVQLLRAVIDA
+748 
-759 LEEKGTTPTPT
+759 
-770 PVDKS
+770 
-775 ELVAAIND
+775 
-783 AKKEASKTDVYTAE
+783 
-797 SLADLKDVIKAAEAV
+797 AAEAV
-812 MKSEDATKQDVTAA
+812 MKSEDATEQDVTAA

-998 PNTPIKNTADV
+998 PNTPIKNTADL

>member
-12 LLACAMMLQIGVI
+12 LLACAMMLQVGVI
-25 SAKAADLPQIEAAN
+25 SANAADLPQIDAAN

-47 TGAGYSASKLIDGDK
+47 TGTGQSASKLIDGDK
-62 TTNGRW
+62 TTYGRW
-68 ETDYSQ
+68 ETDYTQ

-123 AGTQKT
+123 TGTQKT
-129 LAQSDMAETGATSL
+129 LVQSDMAETGATPL

-158 VNHTTATAN
+158 VNHTTATAD

-192 KGALQALYDEAAE
+192 KGALQALYDKAAE
-205 ITAQGFYTNE
+205 ITAQGFYTDD
-215 SWATFTAA
+215 SWTAFTDA

-244 KANLQSALNGLTET
+244 KTNLQNALNGLTET

-298 SPFETV
+298 LPFETV

-335 LSYQLETSTD
+335 LSYQVETSTD
-345 NTTWNTAHSVTFEQ
+345 NTTWNAAHSVTFEQ

-527 ADADAQIAKLTEAV
+527 ADADAQVVKLTEAV
-541 GKLVNKANVSALDAA
+541 NKLVDKANVSALDAA
-556 IKAAQEEVAKT
+556 IKAAQAEVAKT

-600 AEVTKLNDA
+600 AEVTKLNEA
-609 VAAMDKIGKEVD
+609 VAAMDKIGQEVD
-621 KTPLTNLIAAA
+621 KTPLTGLIAAA
-632 KELVVKTNLYTSES
+632 KELVVKTDLYTAES

-651 AAIDVAEAAFDTV
+651 TAIDAAEAAVDTV

-673 VQLLRAAI
+673 VDLLQAAI
-681 DALEEKGT
+681 NALEEKGE
-689 TPTLTPVNKSE
+689 TPTPTPVDKSE
-700 LVAAIND
+700 LEAAIND

-723 ADLQAAIDAAEA
+723 ADLKDAI
-735 AFDTVDSTVAVQE
+735 T
-748 QVQLLRAVIDA
+748 
-759 LEEKGTTPTPT
+759 
-770 PVDKS
+770 
-775 ELVAAIND
+775 
-783 AKKEASKTDVYTAE
+783 
-797 SLADLKDVIKAAEAV
+797 AAEAV
-812 MKSEDATKQDVTAA
+812 MKSEDATEQDVTDA
-826 IAAIESAIETLVEIK
+826 IAAIESAIGTLVEIE

-850 KAFQATDKD
+850 KGFNVTDKATDV
-859 TNVRIYAEAGVV
+859 TVEAEAGVV
-871 DPNAKL
+871 DPNAEL
-877 VVKPIN
+877 VVKPVNASN
-883 VANANDKVAAA
+883 VNAKMAEA
-894 LKSLGGKQLAYDVT
+894 LKKLGGKQLAYDIT
-908 LLLNNVAIQPN
+908 LLLKGVQIQPN
-919 GRLYIYFDVPKEFF
+919 GKLRITLNIPKGF
-933 AYKNFKMYH
+933 
-942 ISDDG
+942 
-947 KIEEVIFNGAGTVE
+947 VE
-961 NGGGVNFQADHLSI
+961 NGKRPKLYHIADDGTVTPVTLSAGAVEGDGSGWTYFYTDHLSVY
-975 FVLVAGAEEA
+975 VLVSEVDSEV

-998 PNTPIKNTADV
+998 PNAPIKNTADV
-1009 PSTAGNAMAMSFV
+1009 PSTSGNVVAMCFV

>member
-12 LLACAMMLQIGVI
+12 LLACAMMLQVGVI
-25 SAKAADLPQIEAAN
+25 SAKAADLPQIDAAN

-47 TGAGYSASKLIDGDK
+47 TGAGQSASKLIDGDK
-62 TTNGRW
+62 TTYGRW
-68 ETDYSQ
+68 ETDYTQ

-129 LAQSDMAETGATSL
+129 LVQSDMAETGATPL
-143 IVEFTPEEAKYVRIV
+143 IVEFTPEEAKYVRVV
-158 VNHTTATAN
+158 VNHTTATAD

-192 KGALQALYDEAAE
+192 KGALQALYDKAAE

-215 SWATFTAA
+215 SWAAFTAA

-298 SPFETV
+298 LPFETV

-335 LSYQLETSTD
+335 LSYQVETSTD
-345 NTTWNTAHSVTFEQ
+345 NSTWNAAHSVTFEQ

-365 GYTPLS
+365 GNTPLS

-527 ADADAQIAKLTEAV
+527 ADADAQVVKLTEAV
-541 GKLVNKANVSALDAA
+541 NKLVDKANVSALDAA
-556 IKAAQEEVAKT
+556 IKAAQAEVAKT

-600 AEVTKLNDA
+600 AEVTKLNEA
-609 VAAMDKIGKEVD
+609 VVAMDKIGQEVD
-621 KTPLTNLIAAA
+621 KTPLTGLIAAA
-632 KELVVKTNLYTSES
+632 KELVVKTDLYTAES

-651 AAIDVAEAAFDTV
+651 TAIDAAEAAVDTV

-673 VQLLRAAI
+673 VDLLQAAI
-681 DALEEKGT
+681 DALEEKGE
-689 TPTLTPVNKSE
+689 TPTPTPVDKSKLE
-700 LVAAIND
+700 AAIND

-723 ADLQAAIDAAEA
+723 ADLKDAI
-735 AFDTVDSTVAVQE
+735 T
-748 QVQLLRAVIDA
+748 
-759 LEEKGTTPTPT
+759 
-770 PVDKS
+770 
-775 ELVAAIND
+775 
-783 AKKEASKTDVYTAE
+783 
-797 SLADLKDVIKAAEAV
+797 AAEAV
-812 MKSEDATKQDVTAA
+812 MKSEDATEQDVTDA
-826 IAAIESAIETLVEIK
+826 IAAIESAIGTLVEIE

-850 KAFQATDKD
+850 KGFNVTDKATDV
-859 TNVRIYAEAGVV
+859 TVEAEAGVV
-871 DPNAKL
+871 DPNAEL
-877 VVKPIN
+877 VVKPVNASN
-883 VANANDKVAAA
+883 VNAKMAEA
-894 LKSLGGKQLAYDVT
+894 LKKLGGKQLAYDIT
-908 LLLNNVAIQPN
+908 LLLKGVQIQPN
-919 GRLYIYFDVPKEFF
+919 GKLRITLNIPKGF
-933 AYKNFKMYH
+933 
-942 ISDDG
+942 
-947 KIEEVIFNGAGTVE
+947 VE
-961 NGGGVNFQADHLSI
+961 NGKRPKLYHIADDGTVTPVTLSAGAVEGDGSGWTYFYTDHLSVY
-975 FVLVAGAEEA
+975 VLVSEVDSEV

-998 PNTPIKNTADV
+998 PNAPIKNTADV
-1009 PSTAGNAMAMSFV
+1009 PSTSGNAMAMSFV

-1029 AVLSYKRKNNNA
+1029 VVLSYKRKNNNA